1 MTPRIHALI
10 EALHQL
16 TDRSEETV
24 AAVFHAHRSEYL
36 GWPAR

>member
-1 MTPRIHALI
+1 LI
-10 EALHQL
+10 EALHEL

-24 AAVFHAHRSEYL
+24 AATFRAHRSEDL